1 MHSAM
6 LVLLTATV
14 LLHEVSGLFPRA
26 IPHILTKDMKLP
38 AREYKRQTD
47 IVQCVNDKLDDAFP
61 GNNSR
66 FVADCRYS
74 ATEEFELID
83 LTDTSN
89 LQSLI
94 TSVFRTFCIAECGN
108 VIMDAYNDCG
118 YFDQI
123 GLPGIEEF
131 LIGLC
136 GTNQNGDIC
145 YQIYGDALDLITAEG
160 TCYNYYVAYDQC
172 NCRSTLLNGVD
183 EQDCCLDAYHDF
195 RADIASSLGS
205 NVKVGDLYDACNV
218 ELPSGCNNS
227 PITSGNSLM
236 IQITFITL
244 LLALI
249 FTIVL
254 G

>member
-1 MHSAM
+1 MHFAM

-26 IPHILTKDMKLP
+26 IPHILTKDVELP
-38 AREYKRQTD
+38 KKEYKRQTD
-47 IVQCVNDKLDDAFP
+47 IVQCVNDKLDAAFP

-74 ATEEFELID
+74 ATEEFELVD
-83 LTDTSN
+83 LTDSSN

-136 GTNQNGDIC
+136 GTNQYGDIC
-145 YQIYGDALDLITAEG
+145 YQLYSDALDLVTSEG
-160 TCYNYYVAYDQC
+160 SCYNYYVAYDQC
-172 NCRSTLLNGVD
+172 DCRSTLLNGVA
-183 EQDCCLDAYHDF
+183 EQDCCLDVYHDF
-195 RADIASSLGS
+195 RADIGSSVGS
-205 NVKVGDLYDACNV
+205 NVKISELYDACNV
-218 ELPSGCNNS
+218 ELPTGCNNS
-227 PITSGNSLM
+227 PITSGSFIL
-236 IQITFITL
+236 QITLITFL
-244 LLALI
+244 FALI
-249 FTIVL
+249 FTVVL